1 MIYADVII
9 DISHDKLDRSF
20 QYKVPDKL
28 QGEIRVGMV
37 VSIPFGNRNSMR
49 KGYVVGLSDTPSFSP
64 ERIKEIG
71 ELKSSED
78 TTEARLI
85 ALAAWLKEQYGSTMI
100 QALKTVLPIQET
112 VRAKEKRRICLGTEE
127 KEGRRILEELD
138 HTRYKARARL
148 LRSVLE
154 SPDKSVDYTEAVK
167 NMGASP
173 SVLKYFTEQGILSIK
188 SSEIYRNTVSPEM
201 ETEKNHFSLTL
212 PQRNAVE
219 QIKAEWGR
227 EKPRPVLI
235 RGVTGSGKNPGVY
248 GTD

>member
-1 MIYADVII
+1 MQRFWRENRKCRYMIYADVII

-20 QYKVPDKL
+20 QYKVPERL

-37 VSIPFGNRNSMR
+37 VSVPFGNRNSVR

-64 ERIKEIG
+64 ERIKEIV
-71 ELKSSED
+71 ELRSSED

-112 VRAKEKRRICLGTEE
+112 VRAKEKRRICLDTEE
-127 KEGRRILEELD
+127 TEGQRILKELEN
-138 HTRYKARARL
+138 TRYKARIRL

-154 SPDKSVDYTEAVK
+154 SPDKSVDYTDAVK

-173 SVLKYFTEQGILSIK
+173 SVMKYFTEQGILSVK
-188 SSEIYRNTVSPEM
+188 
-201 ETEKNHFSLTL
+201 
-212 PQRNAVE
+212 
-219 QIKAEWGR
+219 
-227 EKPRPVLI
+227 
-235 RGVTGSGKNPGVY
+235 
-248 GTD
+248 

>member
-1 MIYADVII
+1 
-9 DISHDKLDRSF
+9 
-20 QYKVPDKL
+20 
-28 QGEIRVGMV
+28 
-37 VSIPFGNRNSMR
+37 
-49 KGYVVGLSDTPSFSP
+49 
-64 ERIKEIG
+64 
-71 ELKSSED
+71 
-78 TTEARLI
+78 
-85 ALAAWLKEQYGSTMI
+85 MI

-112 VRAKEKRRICLGTEE
+112 VRAKEKRRICLNTEE

-201 ETEKNHFSLTL
+201 ETEKNHFHLRS
-212 PQRNAVE
+212 R
-219 QIKAEWGR
+219 K
-227 EKPRPVLI
+227 
-235 RGVTGSGKNPGVY
+235 
-248 GTD
+248 